1 MDRLKDKFIPKLL
14 VPPGDTLLEILES
27 LNLTQSEFSD
37 RTGISRKTV
46 NQIIKGIA
54 PISKDNALRLE
65 NVLNI
70 PASFW
75 NNLESNYRE
84 AIARAREE
92 NNINR
97 EKSILDLIPYNE
109 MVKLGWIEKVSDSS
123 EKIFKLRSFF
133 GVASLTL
140 IPAVFDIV
148 FRISDNSKFSPYAL
162 AAWIEKGRKE
172 ANKIITKPFGRNKL
186 NKSIYE
192 LKELS
197 IESHE
202 IFLPK
207 ITGICSDCGI
217 ALVIL
222 PHLSGTYAHGAAK
235 WLSSGK
241 VLIQL
246 SSAYKSTDIFWFSF
260 FHEIG
265 HIVLHSK
272 KNTFIEFDELEDKLE
287 DEANIFAANALS
299 LMF

>member
-1 MDRLKDKFIPKLL
+1 MDRLKDKFVPKLL
-14 VPPGDTLLEILES
+14 IPPGDTLLEILES
-27 LNLTQSEFSD
+27 LNLTQSEFSE
-37 RTGISRKTV
+37 RTGISKKTV

-54 PISKDNALRLE
+54 PISKDNALRFE

-84 AIARAREE
+84 AIAREKEE
-92 NNINR
+92 NNINL
-97 EKSILDLIPYNE
+97 ETSILDLIPYNE
-109 MVKLGWIEKVSDSS
+109 MVKLGWIEKASDPS

-140 IPAVFDIV
+140 IPAVFNIV
-148 FRISDNSKFSPYAL
+148 FRMSNNSEFSPYAL

-172 ANKIITKPFGRNKL
+172 ANMIITKPFDRDKL
-186 NKSIYE
+186 KKSIYK

-197 IESHE
+197 IESLE
-202 IFLPK
+202 IFLPEINK
-207 ITGICSDCGI
+207 ICSDCGI
-217 ALVIL
+217 ALVLL
-222 PHLSGTYAHGAAK
+222 PHLNGTYTHGAAK
-235 WLSSGK
+235 WLSSKK

-246 SSAYKSTDIFWFSF
+246 SSAYKSIDIFWFSF

-272 KNTFIEFDELEDKLE
+272 KNTFIEFDVFEGKLE
-287 DEANIFAANALS
+287 DEANIFAVNVLK
-299 LMF
+299 

>member
-70 PASFW
+70 SASFW

-109 MVKLGWIEKVSDSS
+109 MVK
-123 EKIFKLRSFF
+123 
-133 GVASLTL
+133 
-140 IPAVFDIV
+140 
-148 FRISDNSKFSPYAL
+148 
-162 AAWIEKGRKE
+162 
-172 ANKIITKPFGRNKL
+172 
-186 NKSIYE
+186 
-192 LKELS
+192 
-197 IESHE
+197 
-202 IFLPK
+202 
-207 ITGICSDCGI
+207 
-217 ALVIL
+217 
-222 PHLSGTYAHGAAK
+222 
-235 WLSSGK
+235 
-241 VLIQL
+241 
-246 SSAYKSTDIFWFSF
+246 
-260 FHEIG
+260 
-265 HIVLHSK
+265 
-272 KNTFIEFDELEDKLE
+272 
-287 DEANIFAANALS
+287 
-299 LMF
+299 